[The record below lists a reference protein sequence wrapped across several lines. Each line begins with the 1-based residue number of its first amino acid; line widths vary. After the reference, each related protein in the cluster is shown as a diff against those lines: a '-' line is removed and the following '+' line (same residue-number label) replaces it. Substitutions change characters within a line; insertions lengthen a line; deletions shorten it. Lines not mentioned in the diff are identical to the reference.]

1 MGSVDSCTYWCS
13 GELESDSSFP
23 QSAYRVTLGEHQL
36 SNPSPSRVS
45 SPVRQ
50 ILVHPDFN
58 RGTRSADIALV
69 QLTEPVRYTDEI
81 LPICLPGPSDSLP
94 GNHTCWVTGWGTT
107 ASAVSLPPPKTLQ
120 EVQVQLIDTAACN
133 ALYNIDPAPNI
144 GRDPVKP
151 DMICAG
157 YAEGQR
163 DSCQVREVFGLGDSG
178 GPLACDHNETW
189 FLMGVVSWGDGCGQ
203 PNRPGVYVRTV
214 AYGEWIWEHVVSGGQ
229 ATSME
234 NSTSGVNDARS
245 SFSTYTLLF
254 TTLLMSL

>member
-1 MGSVDSCTYWCS
+1 MDPVPW
-13 GELESDSSFP
+13 F
-23 QSAYRVTLGEHQL
+23 
-36 SNPSPSRVS
+36 SP
-45 SPVRQ
+45 P
-50 ILVHPDFN
+50 
-58 RGTRSADIALV
+58 
-69 QLTEPVRYTDEI
+69 
-81 LPICLPGPSDSLP
+81 
-94 GNHTCWVTGWGTT
+94 
-107 ASAVSLPPPKTLQ
+107 AVSLPPPKTLQ

-163 DSCQVREVFGLGDSG
+163 DSCQGDSG
-178 GPLACDHNETW
+178 GPLACDHNGTW

-203 PNRPGVYVRTV
+203 PNRPGVYVWTV
-214 AYGEWIWEHVVSGGQ
+214 AYGEWIWGHVVSGGQ

-234 NSTSGVNDARS
+234 NST
-245 SFSTYTLLF
+245 YTLLF